1 MASLRAL
8 TAVFLGAF
16 GAATVATGYT
26 TYTATSGAIVRLV
39 DERVEAV
46 SRVLLSEA
54 RPGDAATILQGID
67 AFARRRDSGD
77 IGFELRDA
85 RGRRLG
91 GNVIVGRALPIGTFD
106 LREGDGIAGLTAG
119 HALVRDAGGGLRLV
133 TIAETE
139 PIDGLDAAR
148 LRIYLIGFGAMVLIV
163 MVGTGAFG
171 LLVRRRIAEVRAT
184 AEAIIDGDMARRVP
198 VDPRGGVFAAQAVAF
213 NRMLDRIAALLESV
227 RNVSSDIAHDLRT
240 PLARLHARLTRLA
253 GQASSAEIADEL
265 DEALAQCDELMAMF
279 AAILRIAE
287 VEGERRR
294 AAFAAVDVSAIVTEV
309 AEAMVPIATEGDRR
323 LIVEGGGE
331 VPLRGDGQLLS
342 QAAFNLVENALNHT
356 PPGTTVWIG
365 AARAGTR
372 AILSVRDDGPGIAP
386 ADRAA
391 ALRRF
396 GRLDAS
402 RHQPGHG
409 LGLPLIDAVAR
420 LHRGTL
426 TLADGAP
433 GLIATLDLPA
443 S

>member
-1 MASLRAL
+1 
-8 TAVFLGAF
+8 
-16 GAATVATGYT
+16 
-26 TYTATSGAIVRLV
+26 
-39 DERVEAV
+39 
-46 SRVLLSEA
+46 
-54 RPGDAATILQGID
+54 
-67 AFARRRDSGD
+67 
-77 IGFELRDA
+77 
-85 RGRRLG
+85 
-91 GNVIVGRALPIGTFD
+91 
-106 LREGDGIAGLTAG
+106 
-119 HALVRDAGGGLRLV
+119 
-133 TIAETE
+133 
-139 PIDGLDAAR
+139 
-148 LRIYLIGFGAMVLIV
+148 
-163 MVGTGAFG
+163 
-171 LLVRRRIAEVRAT
+171 
-184 AEAIIDGDMARRVP
+184 
-198 VDPRGGVFAAQAVAF
+198 
-213 NRMLDRIAALLESV
+213 
-227 RNVSSDIAHDLRT
+227 
-240 PLARLHARLTRLA
+240 
-253 GQASSAEIADEL
+253 
-265 DEALAQCDELMAMF
+265 
-279 AAILRIAE
+279 
-287 VEGERRR
+287 
-294 AAFAAVDVSAIVTEV
+294 AAVDVSAIVTEV

-331 VPLRGDGQLLS
+331 VPLRGDRQLLS

-433 GLIATLDLPA
+433 GLIATLDLPV